1 MHCCHLGVLKYIL
14 ASILLQLVQEL
25 APKLRVSRDQ
35 SLTYLWS
42 LLQEAFGNDRRSA
55 PTNLTLSMIE
65 KANSCP
71 HLSTKAAESKALLK
85 ALLKV
90 CQDDRCWTGTD
101 FCAHR
106 FAALHHLDTVEELL
120 ETVGLVPR
128 TDEYDA
134 LKNHTDQFLL
144 HYNFLAQA
152 ARAEG
157 TNFYHATLKC
167 HMMWHLIDL
176 SKWLNPRATWCYE
189 FESYIGHCVESARG
203 CYSGTPTVKVG
214 SKVVENAMI
223 ALQLLLHTS
232 GQLHHAR

>member
-1 MHCCHLGVLKYIL
+1 M
-14 ASILLQLVQEL
+14 
-25 APKLRVSRDQ
+25 PRR
-35 SLTYLWS
+35 S
-42 LLQEAFGNDRRSA
+42 LLDWDRLLRS
-55 PTNLTLSMIE
+55 P
-65 KANSCP
+65 
-71 HLSTKAAESKALLK
+71 
-85 ALLKV
+85 
-90 CQDDRCWTGTD
+90 
-101 FCAHR
+101 FCCTA
-106 FAALHHLDTVEELL
+106 HLDTVEELL
-120 ETVGLVPR
+120 DTVGLVPR

-144 HYNFLAQA
+144 QYNFLAQA

-157 TNFYHATLKC
+157 TNFYHVTLKC
-167 HMMWHLIDL
+167 HVRWHLIDL

-223 ALQLLLHTS
+223 ALQLLLHTA